1 MFVFRQGGS
10 HFPFSDKVSCERSL
24 VVKRGRKSG
33 QAFVICSDCKS
44 PPPTPHHPSPLLKG
58 YFMELSNIVV
68 SFYDF
73 FGVFVL
79 SLFTAL

>member
-24 VVKRGRKSG
+24 AVKRGRKSG
-33 QAFVICSDCKS
+33 QAFVICGDCKS
-44 PPPTPHHPSPLLKG
+44 PSAPHHPFPLLKV

-68 SFYDF
+68 NFYDD
-73 FGVFVL
+73 FVL
-79 SLFTAL
+79 FLF